1 MVNYT
6 ENELRYID
14 KLDDYKARS
23 IEAFDRN
30 ILTLSAGSI
39 VLSVTFVKT
48 FIKSFPAVYDLALVF
63 SWLSFLA
70 TIVLVLASYLFGIQ
84 SFDNEFEE
92 IRAKKMTAIK
102 NENSETNRKG
112 GKKRNYNRT
121 IRVLRFISG
130 ITFVSGLFLLILF
143 SCSNLREIEMPENDR
158 VERIDNGD
166 NSETRRQD
174 QSYTKSLE
182 TPFNILDD
190 GNEDTGQDSQQGN
203 QGSEEDSS
211 QTNNEQ

>member
-1 MVNYT
+1 MANYT
-6 ENELRYID
+6 EDELRYID

-30 ILTLSAGSI
+30 LLALSAGSI
-39 VLSVTFVKT
+39 VLSITFVKT
-48 FIKSFPAVYDLALVF
+48 FIKSFPAVYDLALIF
-63 SWLSFLA
+63 SWLSFLV

-84 SFDNEFEE
+84 SFDNKFEE
-92 IRAKKMTAIK
+92 IRARKKTPEK
-102 NENSETNRKG
+102 CENLETNWKG

-121 IRVLRFISG
+121 IRLLRFTSG
-130 ITFVSGLFLLILF
+130 VTFVAGLFLLILF

-166 NSETRRQD
+166 NNETRRQD

-211 QTNNEQ
+211 QTNNE